1 MKVIIVDDSRLARKE
16 LRRLLDDFEVVQI
29 LAEAADAEEAK
40 EKIEG
45 LKPDLLFLDIQM
57 PGKTGFELL
66 EILDYIPEVVF
77 TTAYNEYALKAF
89 DYNALDYL
97 VKPVEKNRLA
107 GVISK
112 VQQLLI
118 NKSEKTQVE
127 GKLGEHDQVFVKDGE
142 QCWFVKLA
150 DIRLMEVDG
159 NYTTIYFENNK
170 PMIPRTLN
178 YMESRLD
185 ERLFFRA
192 NRQQIIG
199 LKWVDKIVPWF
210 SGSLKLYLKGGEE
223 IEVSRRQTQRFKELM
238 SF

>member
-1 MKVIIVDDSRLARKE
+1 MKTIIVDDSRLARKE
-16 LRRLLDDFEVVQI
+16 LRRLLVDFEMVEI
-29 LAEAADAEEAK
+29 LGEAANAEEAK
-40 EKIEG
+40 ESIEAN
-45 LKPDLLFLDIQM
+45 KPDLVFLDIQM

-66 EILDYIPEVVF
+66 ETLEYMPEVVF

-107 GVISK
+107 GVISR
-112 VQQLLI
+112 VQQLLV
-118 NKSEKTQVE
+118 NKAETKETE
-127 GKLGEHDQVFVKDGE
+127 GKLGEYDQVFVKDGE
-142 QCWFVKLA
+142 QCWFVKLT
-150 DIRLMEVDG
+150 DIRLMEVNG
-159 NYTTIYFENNK
+159 NYTTIYFDNHK

-178 YMESRLD
+178 YMESRLND
-185 ERLFFRA
+185 RLFFRA

-210 SGSLKLYLKGGEE
+210 SGGLKLYLKGGEE
-223 IEVSRRQTQRFKELM
+223 IEISRRQTQRFKELM